1 MRVSQA
7 ANDLASIAA
16 DLALVVAFCKRLLLE
31 RDPERT
37 DEVVALAL
45 WTSATVLYMRCFESG
60 RREPLPRSAIEV
72 LGPERVATHE
82 AIRSARNHAV
92 AHAVDL
98 NERIPV
104 IEKAVRQKDDAV
116 LAAQVSLD
124 RRYLPDATLVESL
137 AGLASE
143 IELAVRQQ
151 LAQILGVPDVNVLLG
166 RPEIWNSRPGGMP

>member
-1 MRVSQA
+1 MRVTKE

-16 DLALVVAFCKRLLLE
+16 DLALVVAFCKRLLME

-60 RREPLPRSAIEV
+60 RRARLPRSTIEV

-82 AIRSARNHAV
+82 AIRSARNHAI

-98 NERIPV
+98 EERTPV
-104 IEKAVRQKDDAV
+104 IEQVVRQKDDAV
-116 LAAQVSLD
+116 LAAQVSLY
-124 RRYLPDATLVESL
+124 RRYLPEVTLVESL

-143 IELAVRQQ
+143 VEIAVRQQ
-151 LAQILGVPDVNVLLG
+151 LAEILGVPDANVLLG
-166 RPEIWNSRPGGMP
+166 RPVIWSSRPGGAA